1 MLIQDLTLKDSNGA
15 AKRLAWSLHS
25 VAIIFF
31 CGAFLVFFQIIAYLC
46 PRKKYSN
53 TLRKEQIMG
62 IIGSI
67 IIGCLAGFCAGKLM
81 KGGGF
86 GLIMNLVLGL
96 FGGVLGG
103 WLFSQLGIEWGGI
116 LGQLGTAIVG
126 SVAIL
131 WIASL
136 IKK

>member
-1 MLIQDLTLKDSNGA
+1 
-15 AKRLAWSLHS
+15 
-25 VAIIFF
+25 
-31 CGAFLVFFQIIAYLC
+31 
-46 PRKKYSN
+46 
-53 TLRKEQIMG
+53 MG

-86 GLIMNLVLGL
+86 GFIMNLVLGL
-96 FGGVLGG
+96 FGGLVGG
-103 WLFSQLGIEWGGI
+103 WLF
-116 LGQLGTAIVG
+116 GQLGTAIIG
-126 SVAIL
+126 AVAIL

>member
-1 MLIQDLTLKDSNGA
+1 M
-15 AKRLAWSLHS
+15 
-25 VAIIFF
+25 
-31 CGAFLVFFQIIAYLC
+31 
-46 PRKKYSN
+46 
-53 TLRKEQIMG
+53 IMG

-96 FGGVLGG
+96 FGGILGG
-103 WLFSQLGIEWGGI
+103 WLFSLLGISWGGI

-126 SVAIL
+126 AVAIL